1 VDRLSR
7 KDKIKNKASKYI
19 AKSTKFLLQRKKL
32 IIQLNK
38 IPKAEENINIFKEG
52 LKNVTMGKI
61 DQKKKLKTYIQ

>member
-1 VDRLSR
+1 
-7 KDKIKNKASKYI
+7 
-19 AKSTKFLLQRKKL
+19 
-32 IIQLNK
+32 LNK